1 MSTTDKRFGSHRA
14 IIDAWPK
21 LTDFAG
27 DLDIPYGNAKAMRRR
42 DRIGLEYVPAVVA
55 KANARGIEGV
65 TADLIAQLAAD
76 KAGRSVPEPQT
87 STSSA
92 GSAS

>member
-1 MSTTDKRFGSHRA
+1 MDSIRNRFGSHRD
-14 IIDAWPK
+14 IIDAWEK
-21 LTDFAG
+21 LTDFAA
-27 DLDIPYGNAKAMRRR
+27 DLDISYGSAKAMRRR

-55 KANARGIEGV
+55 SAAQRGIEGV
-65 TADLIAQLAAD
+65 TADLIAKLAAD
-76 KAGRSVPEPQT
+76 KAGRATPEPQT